1 MKKYTRKEVKD
12 IINQTILAF
21 HNLFREILD
30 ECGSY
35 NFHDN
40 LLLAVCKRAM
50 DVLDTIQY
58 AVRKYNLNTLYPLMR
73 LQIDSCL
80 MLQGSLLYKD
90 NNKFFF
96 ELTECKFQLNN
107 YKIPDTGER
116 MTERKLA
123 NLLEVNY
130 PGFLRSY
137 TYCCDVVHFTGVSFG
152 LATRDVEFLTFK
164 MSDEIGN
171 RESKYRLQPY
181 LDSLFNIDDILLS
194 MINIC
199 RDAFL
204 PYKDKEE

>member
-1 MKKYTRKEVKD
+1 MKKYTLKDAKEKID
-12 IINQTILAF
+12 RAIFA
-21 HNLFREILD
+21 FRELFNKILD
-30 ECGSY
+30 QCESY

-40 LLLAVCKRAM
+40 LLLAVCKRAI
-50 DVLDTIQY
+50 DVLETIQY
-58 AVRKYNLNTLYPLMR
+58 AVKKYNLNTLYPLMR

-80 MLQGSLLYKD
+80 ILQGSLLYKD
-90 NNKFFF
+90 NNKFFS
-96 ELTECKFQLNN
+96 ELTEHTFQLNN
-107 YKIPDTGER
+107 YRIPDTGER